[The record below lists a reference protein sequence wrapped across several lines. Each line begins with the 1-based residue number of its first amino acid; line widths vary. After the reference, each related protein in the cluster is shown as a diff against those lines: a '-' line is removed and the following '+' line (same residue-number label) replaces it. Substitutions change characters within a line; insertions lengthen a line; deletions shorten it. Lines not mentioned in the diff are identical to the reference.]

1 MAILVSAISG
11 FIAGLFASIFAT
23 GVRKMLA
30 PFILPKKL
38 YLGKISP
45 SNTDSNFPSWY
56 IPISVKAKTWWNLI
70 VSSMEGIKAYATF
83 INQDTN
89 DKTER
94 LATWLEPDIDD
105 PSITLHI
112 GGEYDLRIA
121 TMFGG
126 VLRMIGG
133 TDQKDS
139 LSGNYDIM
147 VTLRTGKKILG
158 QWLFQKAIVEGSMQE
173 VSPIKVNFQQVISH
187 KEGPQK

>member
-1 MAILVSAISG
+1 MSILVSAISG
-11 FIAGLFASIFAT
+11 FIAGLLST

-30 PFILPKKL
+30 PLILPKKL
-38 YLGKISP
+38 HLGKISP
-45 SNTDSNFPSWY
+45 SDIDSNFPCWY
-56 IPISVKAKTWWNLI
+56 VPLSVRANTCWNLI
-70 VSSMEGIKAYATF
+70 VSSIEGVRAYATF
-83 INQDTN
+83 INRDSHE
-89 DKTER
+89 KVER
-94 LATWLEPDIDD
+94 LATWLEPDMDA
-105 PSITLHI
+105 PSINLHI

-139 LSGNYDIM
+139 LNGDYDIII
-147 VTLRTGKKILG
+147 TLRSGKKILG

-187 KEGPQK
+187 KEGSQK